1 MATNFSNSNISSIQL
16 SGKKYNL
23 KSIPFHATEDEWK
36 SGALASYIPKQGEI
50 VVYDIDGTYDYE
62 RIKVGD
68 GVTVI
73 GNLAFYLASEL
84 DYVLGKLEALEN
96 AVDVE
101 IDKNLNM
108 LVFTRPL
115 SI

>member
-50 VVYDIDGTYDYE
+50 VVYDIDSQNPAE

-68 GVTVI
+68 GLTEV
-73 GNLAFYLASEL
+73 GRLPFYLASEI
-84 DYVLGKLEALEN
+84 DYVMGKLEALEKT
-96 AVDVE
+96 VDVE
-101 IDKNLNM
+101 VDNNLNM

>member
-1 MATNFSNSNISSIQL
+1 MATKFTDKNISSIQL
-16 SGKKYNL
+16 NGNKYNL
-23 KSIPFHATEDEWK
+23 KSISFHATEAEWTANM
-36 SGALASYIPKQGEI
+36 STYVPKQAEI
-50 VVYDIDGTYDYE
+50 VVFDIDDEHNYE

-68 GVTVI
+68 GKTSVL
-73 GNLAFYLASEL
+73 NLPFYLASEL

-96 AVDVE
+96 TVNVE